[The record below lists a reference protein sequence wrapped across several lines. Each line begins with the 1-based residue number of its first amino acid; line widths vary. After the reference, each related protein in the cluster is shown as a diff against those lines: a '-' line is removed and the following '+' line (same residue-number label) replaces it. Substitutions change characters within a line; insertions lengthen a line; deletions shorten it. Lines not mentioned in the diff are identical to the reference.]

1 MNPVFVDTS
10 VLIAAE
16 DTGAQA
22 LYAACLAWLDALW
35 QHRSGRTGNQALVE
49 FYDQVVAA
57 PQPMPR
63 GDARAAMRRYQT
75 WAPWKTDAATLETAW
90 AIEARHALPFGD
102 CLALACAQ
110 HSGCPAMLSVDLPH
124 GAVYGGVQV
133 LHPLRCTPQ
142 EFAEGSVKG
151 AVNIPLDEVESRL
164 NEFKGKPSVIVFC
177 RTGNRSGQAK
187 AILEYNGIKNV
198 TNGINTKTVNEE
210 LAK

>member
-1 MNPVFVDTS
+1 MKK
-10 VLIAAE
+10 LISILSL
-16 DTGAQA
+16 G
-22 LYAACLAWLDALW
+22 
-35 QHRSGRTGNQALVE
+35 ALVIMGTQCSSPKPAE
-49 FYDQVVAA
+49 NNAQVEAQKEVSIKEQVANGA
-57 PQPMPR
+57 F
-63 GDARAAMRRYQT
+63 
-75 WAPWKTDAATLETAW
+75 L
-90 AIEARHALPFGD
+90 
-102 CLALACAQ
+102 
-110 HSGCPAMLSVDLPH
+110 VD
-124 GAVYGGVQV
+124 V
-133 LHPLRCTPQ
+133 RTPQ

>member
-1 MNPVFVDTS
+1 MTLVFVDTS

-90 AIEARHALPFGD
+90 AVQARHALDFGD
-102 CLALACAQ
+102 CLAVACAQ
-110 HSGCPAMLSVDLPH
+110 HSGCNQMLSLHLPH
-124 GAVYGGVQV
+124 GAEFGGVTV
-133 LHPLRCTPQ
+133 VHPLQQSAR
-142 EFAEGSVKG
+142 E
-151 AVNIPLDEVESRL
+151 N
-164 NEFKGKPSVIVFC
+164 
-177 RTGNRSGQAK
+177 
-187 AILEYNGIKNV
+187 LE
-198 TNGINTKTVNEE
+198 
-210 LAK
+210 A